1 MRKILSVTLLSI
13 LLFLVLLEITLRIA
27 GIAYTRYRHPE
38 NYFGSTRVKPGTYN
52 ILCLGDSFTEG
63 SGATTYTGYPAQL
76 ERLLQK
82 KGHKNMQVF
91 NEGVCGATTSLLLY
105 DLENHIRKYNPRVII
120 ILSGVNNSWNFDKSS
135 YFILKGRN
143 LAISRRLEQWCS
155 RLKTYKLMKLLWL
168 NVKAA
173 CIKYAKFPARSN
185 DETVLSLHEIF
196 GRDIKNESMVPY
208 EEALLD
214 ADRGDYETAEQNF
227 KKAILIDNNNYAAH
241 LGLAHVY
248 QHTGRRIVLA
258 EAELDQAIRLIDRFD
273 VWGCVS
279 LTYDVVTKVRD
290 LEGETGLYNLKT
302 HLQQV
307 YTAVKAERPIKIID
321 MALDFLKDQQL
332 SEKVFEYDIT
342 EVMRATRPRKISLVL
357 QTYPQER
364 SVNDTIRAV
373 AKKFRLPLVDNDPL
387 FKERLQH
394 ANGADFFV
402 PDGHCNANGYRVM
415 AEHVYTTLLREHLI
429 GPPMENAK

>member
-1 MRKILSVTLLSI
+1 
-13 LLFLVLLEITLRIA
+13 
-27 GIAYTRYRHPE
+27 
-38 NYFGSTRVKPGTYN
+38 
-52 ILCLGDSFTEG
+52 
-63 SGATTYTGYPAQL
+63 
-76 ERLLQK
+76 
-82 KGHKNMQVF
+82 
-91 NEGVCGATTSLLLY
+91 
-105 DLENHIRKYNPRVII
+105 VII

-168 NVKAA
+168 NLKAA

-248 QHTGRRIVLA
+248 QHTDRRFVLA

-307 YTAVKAERPIKIID
+307 YTATKAERPIKIID

-342 EVMRATRPRKISLVL
+342 EVMRATRYRKISLVL

-364 SVNDTIRAV
+364 SVNDIIRAV

-394 ANGADFFV
+394 ANGTDFFV
-402 PDGHCNANGYRVM
+402 PDGHCNANGYRAM